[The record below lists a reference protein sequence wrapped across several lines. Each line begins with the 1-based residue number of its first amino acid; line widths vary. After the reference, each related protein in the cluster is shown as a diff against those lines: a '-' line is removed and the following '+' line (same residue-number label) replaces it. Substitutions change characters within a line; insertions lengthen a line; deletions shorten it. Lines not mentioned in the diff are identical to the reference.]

1 MTTFLVICWTI
12 AGIALVITGINLA
25 ATNWWS
31 GQSARYWTDY
41 AEAKRRDQHPP
52 WYVRFAKWTFR
63 DKADR

>member
-1 MTTFLVICWTI
+1 MTTLLIICWTI
-12 AGIALVITGINLA
+12 VVLALTLTGIYLA